1 MRTASL
7 LLFVTLSVH
16 ALSQP
21 QTLTPLKWLEGV
33 WQQQGASRYEK
44 WTFVNDTLANGLA
57 YIKNDEGES
66 IPDELI
72 QLKVINGVVYYMPL
86 VKNQNEGKVVEFK
99 VVRIRKNMFVAE
111 NPAHDYPQRIVYKK
125 VSSSRLLAYIEK
137 LNGEKRMVFW
147 FVRTP

>member
-16 ALSQP
+16 VLSQP